1 MLKERI
7 KKIRRELDL
16 TQQEFADRLG
26 VKRGSIANYEIGR
39 NDPVDSIISLI
50 CREFDVSEEWLRNGE
65 GEMFNPA
72 PTDAL
77 DQLAEKYRLSNADYV
92 MIEKFVNLRPEVRQ
106 NIYDYFKEVV
116 SAFVYGDMEPQEMSS
131 PQNKHDR
138 HLENEIAQA
147 LSESLATQS
156 QEKSLEELEAEY
168 KKSRSVS
175 ARKKESSALNIT
187 AETNAEKSNGVHK
200 KASGK

>member
-1 MLKERI
+1 MKDRI
-7 KKIRRELDL
+7 KKLRKFFDM
-16 TQQEFADRLG
+16 TQQDFADRIG
-26 VKRGSIANYEIGR
+26 VKRNTIGQYEIGR
-39 NDPVDSIISLI
+39 NEPIETVINLI
-50 CREFDVSEEWLRNGE
+50 CREFNVNEEWLRYGE

-106 NIYDYFKEVV
+106 NIYEYFKEVV

-131 PQNKHDR
+131 HQNDTDR
-138 HLENEIAQA
+138 SWENDVAEK
-147 LSESLATQS
+147 LNESLSADL
-156 QEKSLEELEAEY
+156 QEKSVEELEAEY

-175 ARKKESSALNIT
+175 ASKITLPASNTIEGKKK
-187 AETNAEKSNGVHK
+187 NA
-200 KASGK
+200 